1 MFAMNK
7 TIQYI
12 ALVTVYLFYASLSLL
27 MKFTG
32 LQEPMTLYWF
42 AGALGLIAGLGIYAL
57 AWQQIL
63 KHVDLGTAYM
73 FKGTSLIFI
82 MILLA
87 ACYGEPVTLTKI
99 IGTAIIVVGITLY
112 AKG

>member
-1 MFAMNK
+1 MNK
-7 TIQYI
+7 TMQYI
-12 ALVTVYLFYASLSLL
+12 ALVAVYLFYASLSLL

-32 LQEPMTLYWF
+32 LQEPMSLYWF
-42 AGALGLIAGLGIYAL
+42 AGTLGLIAGLGIYAM
-57 AWQQIL
+57 AWQL
-63 KHVDLGTAYM
+63 KRVDLGTAYM

-99 IGTAIIVVGITLY
+99 IGTGIIVVGITLY